1 VFTLRFRGIIKLD
14 VEAYFSGD
22 HPKAIHLLVP
32 QIENALRFLLNLTGR
47 PPNKP
52 RRGVQSSMAEK
63 TLTDILEHEPIIKEK
78 FGAAAH
84 LYLVAF
90 LADPRGRN
98 IRNRRSHG
106 LMAAEE
112 FNRGISDR
120 VLHTLLM
127 LGTIRRNEKAATAL
141 SV

>member
-1 VFTLRFRGIIKLD
+1 VFTLRFRGIIKLG

-78 FGAAAH
+78 FGEAAH
-84 LYLVAF
+84 WYLVAF

-98 IRNRRSHG
+98 IRNRMSHG

-127 LGTIRRNEKAATAL
+127 LGTIRRNEKAATA
-141 SV
+141 